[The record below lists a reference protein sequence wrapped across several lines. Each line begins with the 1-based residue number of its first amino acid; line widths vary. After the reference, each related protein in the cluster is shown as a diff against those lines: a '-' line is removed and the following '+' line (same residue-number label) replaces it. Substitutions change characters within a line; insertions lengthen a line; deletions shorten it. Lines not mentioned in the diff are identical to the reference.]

1 MDDLEEDNQL
11 NRLDF
16 SVIVCCYNSDIEKF
30 KKTIISIIKQKDV
43 LFELIIADDAS
54 TNGYLQYA
62 IQWLDSSNIKYRLSV
77 LNQNRGTV
85 INALT
90 AMHLAKAKYI
100 KLISPGDYFFDEYS
114 LGQYL
119 NALKENNAKVVFS
132 RAVYYTQE
140 GKLLNLSN
148 PINTKAYISSQK
160 ATKFVTKYVDNI
172 LGAALAYEKSNA
184 IECLEAIKGKSR
196 LTEDQPIVLQSALK
210 GERIYPINQY
220 LMWYEYGSGVSTQ
233 GGNAQCFSDDRNIEK
248 FIRENYHSC
257 YAKNIL
263 KARKILLIKNK
274 FKRIIVVFFSYFPL
288 FQYRIS
294 SKFHKCKLPSSIVFQ
309 DIKKI
314 TEL

>member
-1 MDDLEEDNQL
+1 MDDLKNDNQPCKV
-11 NRLDF
+11 DF

-54 TNGYLQYA
+54 TNGYLRDA
-62 IQWLDSSNIKYRLSV
+62 VQWLDSQNIKYQLSV
-77 LNQNRGTV
+77 LDRNQGTV

-90 AMHLAKAKYI
+90 AMHLASAKYI

-114 LGQYL
+114 LCQYL
-119 NALKENNAKVVFS
+119 NALKKNNVKVVFS
-132 RAVYYTQE
+132 RAVYYHQE
-140 GKLLNLSN
+140 GELLNLSN
-148 PINTKAYISSQK
+148 PINTRAYVKNKK
-160 ATKFVTKYVDNI
+160 ATKFVTEYFDNI
-172 LGAALAYEKSNA
+172 VGAALAYEKINA

-210 GERIYPINQY
+210 GEMIYPINQY
-220 LMWYEYGSGVSTQ
+220 LMWYEYGSGVTTQ
-233 GGNAQCFSDDRNIEK
+233 GGNAQCFSDDRNIEE
-248 FIRENYHSC
+248 FIRENYHSSC
-257 YAKNIL
+257 AKNIL
-263 KARKILLIKNK
+263 KARRILLIKNK
-274 FKRIIVVFFSYFPL
+274 FKRIIVLFFSYFSL
-288 FQYRIS
+288 FLYRIS